1 MTSYKPL
8 EEVPDTEA
16 SGSGSGAA
24 SGSASASGSGGA
36 SKVVGTY

>member
-24 SGSASASGSGGA
+24 SGSASGSGGA